1 LLDFDPQIQNR
12 QDLELL
18 EAAAR
23 TAGAVAMR
31 FFRKDPQVWMKEGDS
46 PVTEADLAANQHLLD
61 VLTGARPAYG
71 WLSEESEDNEN
82 RLTAD
87 RLFVVDPIDGTRGFM
102 DGSEDWTV
110 SVAVVER
117 QIEAGTDS
125 SGPSSWRPSSAALYN
140 PCRDEMYLAKLGGGA
155 FMNGAKMATADQS
168 SLSMAKIS
176 VSKPMYRDLDL
187 EQLGAVRTRYI
198 PSLAYRLALVASGS
212 VSAAIAKPNAHDWDL
227 AAADLLVHEAGGL
240 LWGETGA
247 PISYNSRI
255 PRHGILFASGN
266 LLGEPLLALIRDG
279 Q

>member
-1 LLDFDPQIQNR
+1 MLDFDPQTQNR

-18 EAAAR
+18 ETAAR
-23 TAGAVAMR
+23 TAGAVAMGY
-31 FFRKDPQVWMKEGDS
+31 FRKDPQVWMKEGDS

-61 VLTGARPAYG
+61 ILRSARPDYG
-71 WLSEESEDNEN
+71 WLSEESEDNED

-102 DGSEDWTV
+102 DGSEDWTI

-117 QIEAGTDS
+117 QNAAVAGS
-125 SGPSSWRPSSAALYN
+125 SGQSGWRPSSAALFN

-155 FMNGAKMATADQS
+155 FVNGAKMATADAS
-168 SLSMAKIS
+168 SLSRASIS

-187 EQLGAVRTRYI
+187 EQLGAERTRYI

-247 PISYNSRI
+247 PISYNSRQ

-266 LLGEPLLALIRDG
+266 LLGEPLLALIRKW